1 MSDKAK
7 CPGGEREVWPVI
19 GATCSNCGDEYH
31 GPTPQMID
39 RLVEREKN
47 RNLRHSWSPSLT
59 FWPGLRKDMRRHDD

>member
-31 GPTPQMID
+31 GSAPKRISLKEKRAEAAKSRNELLTPD
-39 RLVEREKN
+39 E
-47 RNLRHSWSPSLT
+47 
-59 FWPGLRKDMRRHDD
+59 